1 MHTATHSLLSIDALR
16 KGLFLAPLLL
26 WTILVV
32 FATPTC
38 QAQSA
43 KEAARH
49 FQEGRYDDALEIY
62 RHLALEN
69 PEDPRFTYNAGVAA
83 FKAGQLGEAMEQ
95 FDAASLASDL
105 NVQQQAHYNMAN
117 TLFRAGEATDDFEQ
131 KSEVWKQAV
140 QRYQHALTINDEDS
154 LAQDNLDFVKQRLEE
169 LQQQQQDQE
178 EDQEQQNDEENK
190 DDSSED
196 QQSESDSQD
205 QQDQEQDKSDQNE
218 EDQEK
223 GEKEQQQDKD
233 QGDEDKENE
242 PQDGKEKE
250 EPKDP
255 AESQQSKQNPGEETE
270 GQGQPQ
276 EGKMTPEQAKQ
287 LLDAER
293 DQAKAMIFTPPK
305 NQKSRNRNFK
315 DW

>member
-1 MHTATHSLLSIDALR
+1 MHTATHSMLSLFVHR
-16 KGLFLAPLLL
+16 KVSHLAPLLL
-26 WTILVV
+26 WAIL
-32 FATPTC
+32 FALTTPTS
-38 QAQSA
+38 QAQNA
-43 KEAARH
+43 KEAATH

-69 PEDPRFTYNAGVAA
+69 PDDPRFTYNAGVAA

-95 FDAASLASDL
+95 FDAASLAPDL

-140 QRYQHALTINDEDS
+140 QRYQHALTINEEDN

-169 LQQQQQDQE
+169 LEQQQQEEQE
-178 EDQEQQNDEENK
+178 NQEQQNDEENE

-205 QQDQEQDKSDQNE
+205 QQDQEQNESDQNE
-218 EDQEK
+218 ENQEE
-223 GEKEQQQDKD
+223 GEQEQQQEQD
-233 QGDEDKENE
+233 QGDENKEKE

-255 AESQQSKQNPGEETE
+255 AESQQSEQKPGEETE

-293 DQAKAMIFTPPK
+293 DQAKAMIFSPPE

>member
-1 MHTATHSLLSIDALR
+1 MMHIATHSLLTVFVHR
-16 KGLFLAPLLL
+16 KVSGLSAVLLGA
-26 WTILVV
+26 ILVA
-32 FATPTC
+32 FTAPTS

-43 KEAARH
+43 RDAARH

-69 PEDPRFTYNAGVAA
+69 PDDPRFTYNAGVAA

-95 FDAASLASDL
+95 FDAASLAPDL

-140 QRYQHALTINDEDS
+140 QRYQHALTINDEDT
-154 LAQDNLDFVKQRLEE
+154 LAQDNLDFVKQRLEQ
-169 LQQQQQDQE
+169 LQQQQEQQ

-205 QQDQEQDKSDQNE
+205 QQDQEQNESDQNE
-218 EDQEK
+218 EDQEE
-223 GEKEQQQDKD
+223 GEQEEQD
-233 QGDEDKENE
+233 QGDENKENE
-242 PQDGKEKE
+242 PQEGKEKE

-276 EGKMTPEQAKQ
+276 EGKMTPEEAKQ

-293 DQAKAMIFTPPK
+293 DQAKAMIFSPPE
-305 NQKSRNRNFK
+305 NRKSRNRNFK

>member
-1 MHTATHSLLSIDALR
+1 MRHIASHSLFLIFVHRKLSSLSPI
-16 KGLFLAPLLL
+16 LLGA
-26 WTILVV
+26 ILIV
-32 FATPTC
+32 FTTPTI

-43 KEAARH
+43 RDAAKH

-69 PEDPRFTYNAGVAA
+69 TDDPRFTYNAGVAA
-83 FKAGQLGEAMEQ
+83 FKAGQLAEAMEQ

-140 QRYQHALTINDEDS
+140 QRYQHALTINEEDT

-169 LQQQQQDQE
+169 LQQQQQEQQ

-190 DDSSED
+190 EESSED
-196 QQSESDSQD
+196 QQSGSDSQD
-205 QQDQEQDKSDQNE
+205 QQDQEQDKSDQSEDEQE
-218 EDQEK
+218 E
-223 GEKEQQQDKD
+223 GEQQQEQD
-233 QGDEDKENE
+233 QGDENKENE
-242 PQDGKEKE
+242 PQEGNEKE

-255 AESQQSKQNPGEETE
+255 AESQQSKQNPGEESE
-270 GQGQPQ
+270 GQAQ

-293 DQAKAMIFTPPK
+293 DQAKAMIFRPPE
-305 NQKSRNRNFK
+305 NRKSRNRNFK